1 MQKKHFLN
9 FFIFCLS
16 IFLCLIASGC
26 SESNNKNSNNISGSA
41 VKGIISQGI
50 VKAYS
55 IHDSNLL
62 LAETRT
68 NAFGQFTLNLDNQA
82 HDIILLELST
92 DNDTSMVCDLTIGCL
107 NHVTGALINFGDNV
121 QLPND
126 FKLLGLAYKNI
137 NGTVK
142 AFITPLSHII
152 VSTALKNQP
161 SLNAESIKIATNW
174 VNDAFKL
181 SQSPIQT
188 QPKDITQLLTLP
200 ITSDEELKQS
210 ILGAAM
216 YPETLSTDWARG
228 NISIDSISLREILER
243 AAELAGELSSL
254 IAQNNPNQALAL
266 NRIQSDTEAQLV
278 TLNTSDIV
286 ILSQPS
292 SVTSTE
298 NLPFSLSAQ
307 ANSDLELS
315 YQWFKDGSLIPGA
328 NSAIYSKLSS
338 NLNDTGIYHVVVSN
352 SEHTL
357 QSLSATVTINKA
369 TQALQ
374 ITQQPTGLSITAGD
388 TISLSV
394 IAIGEGQ
401 VQYQWQKNGS
411 LIPGATSN
419 TYFIAN
425 SQTSDA
431 GTYRVVVSDNVT
443 QLNSNFVNVWVSEAI
458 QAININQQPQSQIVP
473 EGGSA
478 VFSVSASG
486 GGFISYQWRK
496 NGLPINN
503 AFSNTYTI
511 PSVGQSDI
519 ASYDVVI
526 SNSRGNVTSIAASL
540 SVISNEVPV
549 IITHQPQSQ
558 SVVEGQAFT
567 LSVSASG
574 DHPISYQWF
583 LNGNTIPDATSAL
596 YQKINSSPNDQG
608 DYTVLVS
615 NTGSSEL
622 SNSATISIEQAQLN
636 ALELTWDTPTQRED
650 GTNLSFEE
658 IDSYVIEYGYSSN
671 NLQNRVNINNQ
682 LPNTYVIDDLLPGT
696 IYLRIATVDSNNRQ
710 GAFSQ
715 IINITIP

>member
-55 IHDSNLL
+55 IQDFNLL

-174 VNDAFKL
+174 VKDAFKL

-188 QPKDITQLLTLP
+188 QPKDITELLTLP

-254 IAQNNPNQALAL
+254 IAQNNPDQALAL

-315 YQWFKDGSLIPGA
+315 YQWFKDGTLLPGA

-549 IITHQPQSQ
+549 IITHQPQS
-558 SVVEGQAFT
+558 VVEGQAFT

-615 NTGSSEL
+615 NAGSSEL

-650 GTNLSFEE
+650 GSNLSFEE
-658 IDSYVIEYGYSSN
+658 IDSYVIEYGYSST